1 MIQRRTMH
9 RCNQRCNQRCTIRCD
24 QWRCYLGRYHCRSM
38 LLSVFDVVGRCIVCG
53 SMGLSMHRLCYCP
66 WRYMRD
72 RMRDRCY
79 RCVVICRGDTTMHAT
94 MNLDAE
100 NELGTWCNKQWQAI
114 RSLQRSMHHLKQ
126 RSTLHDIVAI
136 NAAIVAIDESVCQCV
151 SWCNGR
157 CYCATDGE
165 RWGNGCNNC
174 GWGIRWCNDADAL
187 KRPLKH

>member
-1 MIQRRTMH
+1 MWYCNLWGFCAANYYFVNHSLMIQRRTMH
-9 RCNQRCNQRCTIRCD
+9 RCKQRCTIRCD

-72 RMRDRCY
+72 RCY

-114 RSLQRSMHHLKQ
+114 RSLITATVDASFKA
-126 RSTLHDIVAI
+126 TLHAPWHSCDQRG
-136 NAAIVAIDESVCQCV
+136 NCCHRRNCLPMCQLV
-151 SWCNGR
+151 QWAMLLCNWWWKMR
-157 CYCATDGE
+157 
-165 RWGNGCNNC
+165 
-174 GWGIRWCNDADAL
+174 GWMQ
-187 KRPLKH
+187 